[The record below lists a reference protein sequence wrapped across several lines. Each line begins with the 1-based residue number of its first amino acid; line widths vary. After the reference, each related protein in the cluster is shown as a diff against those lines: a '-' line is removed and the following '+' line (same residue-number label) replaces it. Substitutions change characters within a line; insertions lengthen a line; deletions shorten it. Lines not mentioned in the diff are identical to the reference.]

1 MELFMNTVM
10 DFYVHCYGIHDDLTA
25 SYHGCKEYMENNLT
39 RTWCIDKIDE
49 ICFEYTNANDIF
61 YIARQSCLKY
71 VQQKMKEL
79 VTLFPQN
86 TQLTTKRKRD
96 FGVTSIILGI
106 SLLVLGSTTIYT
118 YLISNPKTKDEII
131 EEFMTTS
138 TEIQK
143 SLQKNLM
150 TTANELSEL
159 KVRVMKLE
167 HLTFENSFRSSDISF
182 KINHLIQI
190 MREIKNSIE
199 SQSTLPPS
207 MFRYFNITLHCGDSC
222 PLNTISEAKCNL
234 LKDETGKWF
243 LRFQFKILN
252 TETEL
257 KLQKADP
264 FTLIQQQNE
273 TICLKK
279 YQGPEFIIINKT
291 SNELCEIESKET
303 EQKYLIHFPSF
314 CSSPANIGNWKLEG
328 CVEATK
334 YKLKKPQIKIVNDY
348 FLIYCVGHNITMFGQ
363 EKPCPE
369 NILKVSMRMN
379 FTIDNISYTIN
390 HFAQLEHFVVTPLSN
405 IINWKIMSYDVP
417 NIPLE
422 VINFSVLENITK
434 KYNKAITETWFDQ
447 LRNGLVTIL
456 LSVITLCIALMV
468 ISKLISSIFYCI
480 KRPVVA
486 VNIVSDRENTQRP
499 YSTNIPLSTLY

>member
-1 MELFMNTVM
+1 MDPKYEGPYKIIIKIGETTYVVEEGNEQYRFHASQIKNYKHPKVTEEGQPENKEQKFNKKQTSTLSLIFLYGLLLPIIVKSNEFGPPIVWKNTNRIFLKGSFLGNHTILIVNPSIVI
-10 DFYVHCYGIHDDLTA
+10 DDYKHNYDNGAFYEHTIDDGFGYKCTLSWNGDSIA

-71 VQQKMKEL
+71 VQQKMNEL
-79 VTLFPQN
+79 VTLFAQN
-86 TQLTTKRKRD
+86 TQLATKRKRD

-106 SLLVLGSTTIYT
+106 SLLVLRSTTIYT

-167 HLTFENSFRSSDISF
+167 HLTFANSFRSSDISF

-190 MREIKNSIE
+190 MREIKNSIG

-207 MFRYFNITLHCGDSC
+207 MFRYFNIILPCGDSF
-222 PLNTISEAKCNL
+222 PFNTISEAKCNL

-279 YQGPEFIIINKT
+279 YQGPEFIDIKKT
-291 SNELCEIESKET
+291 SNELCEIKS
-303 EQKYLIHFPSF
+303 
-314 CSSPANIGNWKLEG
+314 
-328 CVEATK
+328 
-334 YKLKKPQIKIVNDY
+334 
-348 FLIYCVGHNITMFGQ
+348 
-363 EKPCPE
+363 
-369 NILKVSMRMN
+369 
-379 FTIDNISYTIN
+379 
-390 HFAQLEHFVVTPLSN
+390 
-405 IINWKIMSYDVP
+405 
-417 NIPLE
+417 
-422 VINFSVLENITK
+422 
-434 KYNKAITETWFDQ
+434 
-447 LRNGLVTIL
+447 
-456 LSVITLCIALMV
+456 
-468 ISKLISSIFYCI
+468 
-480 KRPVVA
+480 
-486 VNIVSDRENTQRP
+486 
-499 YSTNIPLSTLY
+499 